1 MKPDCPNKP
10 TGGRLIK
17 GEGNTGGGGTPSSG
31 GGNGGKNNNEK
42 RGRTFGKLNCTYL
55 EEANNSEMAVIGML
69 SILTHPGK
77 VLFDTGATTSFIS
90 KNFVEKFRFRCQMIV
105 HPMTVLTTKG
115 KLLVT
120 QFKPDQIITIY
131 DCPYFADLYVLP
143 LKNIEVV
150 LGMDWMSD
158 HGAHMDCE
166 EKTVS
171 IRKPRGGRIT
181 YQADKHTHV
190 EIGIQLNSLK
200 EAKLEDI
207 PLVNEFMDV
216 FPQELPGMPPD
227 REIEFT
233 IDLKPGDT
241 SILHHYFIS

>member
-1 MKPDCPNKP
+1 
-10 TGGRLIK
+10 
-17 GEGNTGGGGTPSSG
+17 
-31 GGNGGKNNNEK
+31 
-42 RGRTFGKLNCTYL
+42 
-55 EEANNSEMAVIGML
+55 ML

-90 KNFVEKFRFRCQMIV
+90 KHFVEKFGIRCETIV
-105 HPMTVLTTKG
+105 HPMTVVTAGG

-120 QFKPDQIITIY
+120 HLKPDQVITIC

-158 HGAHMDCE
+158 HVAHIDCE
-166 EKTVS
+166 EKIVS
-171 IRKPRGGRIT
+171 IQKPGGGRIT
-181 YQADKHTHV
+181 YQADKHTHF

-207 PLVNEFMDV
+207 PVVNEFMDE
-216 FPQELPGMPPD
+216 FLQKLPGMPPD
-227 REIEFT
+227 
-233 IDLKPGDT
+233 
-241 SILHHYFIS
+241 

>member
-1 MKPDCPNKP
+1 MV
-10 TGGRLIK
+10 
-17 GEGNTGGGGTPSSG
+17 
-31 GGNGGKNNNEK
+31 
-42 RGRTFGKLNCTYL
+42 
-55 EEANNSEMAVIGML
+55 VIGTL

-90 KNFVEKFRFRCQMIV
+90 KDFVEKYGLRCQAIA
-105 HPMTVLTTKG
+105 HAMTVVMTGG

-120 QFKPDQIITIY
+120 QFKPDQIITIC

-158 HGAHMDCE
+158 HGAHIDCE
-166 EKTVS
+166 EKTMS
-171 IRKPRGGRIT
+171 IRKPGGGRIT

-207 PLVNEFMDV
+207 PVVNEFMDV
-216 FPQELPGMPPD
+216 FP
-227 REIEFT
+227 
-233 IDLKPGDT
+233 
-241 SILHHYFIS
+241 